1 MSAPTSHDASV
12 APMTLE
18 DLPEELIELCL
29 EKLDKG
35 SLQNLRLV
43 NRFFTSRASKVLYW
57 GVTVYCS
64 EHSAQNARLL
74 LDRDHLN
81 PLIKSLA
88 LHTYDPD
95 LLPDRFESR
104 GGELPEEFETFLGD
118 VGRFRGLRAVQLEY
132 LEDCAVERL
141 PTDDAANPIPELQ
154 SVEFRSRVLTALVQG
169 LNHEEHPATKVH
181 DLKIDCLQ
189 DVVDTTLARSDDFRA
204 VVARLDLLSLHIIS
218 ESETHPDRI
227 TPSLYLPEPY
237 HFFGNDLRQYWL
249 EPVRENLTHLSLNH
263 EDRYWGYLPYC
274 NLPGLHFPKLQS
286 LRLIRMVFT
295 HDWQVDWLTSHGST
309 LTSLILIDYRYPD
322 LEPCQKAKEDVPLQY
337 SSQWRYGKRWHDY
350 APRLNAGLPHLER
363 LGIYHPTFDAFQ
375 GCESEFRPPP
385 VRYAERYLGFD
396 QFTSPCWMRPG
407 PTFHGEVGDPA
418 GRMVLRYDNKREEL
432 EEYPDCLD
440 KDSEAIEELMESV
453 RGRRETLERL
463 GACAKV
469 VFATGIV

>member
-263 EDRYWGYLPYC
+263 EDRSTGSRLTVPRSH
-274 NLPGLHFPKLQS
+274 LSS
-286 LRLIRMVFT
+286 LSTVRSFT
-295 HDWQVDWLTSHGST
+295 EQDKQCGSAQTGTRTSSPARRPRKMF
-309 LTSLILIDYRYPD
+309 LSS
-322 LEPCQKAKEDVPLQY
+322 Y